1 MAKQAKFAHP
11 FHPANRVEGVFARV
25 LSRLVGTARFVV
37 DASTSRRRL
46 YNKASLV
53 LLCSVLGL
61 AGTTAWA
68 ATPAGSTLTNNVVAN
83 YRIGG
88 TAFSENA
95 SVSVVTEAGI
105 QFMAATPGGIATPVG
120 ASQCAASGSTSGPF
134 DLSGAIA
141 AGTATLSPATLYGR
155 GQIVYVQVTDQA
167 KNLNAALVEMVG
179 VTITAAT
186 TPNDHETLLLTE
198 TGVNTGVFVG
208 AIRSVGL
215 PPTDNNCELSASINT
230 QISATYQR
238 DTASSTVSAGALVDP
253 YGVVFDS
260 ANGLPVDGARVT
272 LVDASSGQSARVL
285 CDDGSQY
292 APNPVI
298 TGSTFAACGST
309 VALPSG
315 MYRFP
320 LVYPG
325 NYVLQVEPPAGYR
338 FASTVPPASLP
349 PGFAVVGVP
358 GNGASYGTAFVVN
371 PGPAIHIDIPVDAA
385 SGDLQIAKA
394 AGKSVVGEGEFVPY
408 TLTIRNNDTSN
419 PALAVQIAD
428 RLPPGFRYQAG
439 SARLNGATL
448 NNPAISADGRTLTFN
463 LGTIAAGSTSALK
476 YIAVVSAG
484 AKAGV
489 AENLAYATG
498 AHTSNTARASVAVRE
513 DLMRS
518 RAILMG
524 RVIIGSCDERVDNDA
539 LGLQNARIVLEDG
552 TYILTDQDG
561 RWHADNIRSGTHV
574 VQLDLD
580 SLPADYEV
588 VACEKNS
595 RFAGRSYSQF
605 VNVRGGSLWRAD
617 FHVQKKAL
625 RELHLTQHLSASRT
639 GDRVQL
645 KLNLRGD
652 GPINQA
658 STTLMLP
665 AGSSLIADSA
675 RLDSAA
681 TNALEGGDGFLTL
694 RLPAQQGTWSHT
706 LDIELRAAN
715 QDALKLMA
723 MTRFAASGQQ
733 GITLPRA
740 EVVLEGQPVA
750 IENAARIPPP
760 LPHHETPNVP
770 GAQDRGQRTVQIN
783 SDATPQPVGA
793 DDRTRLVEQ
802 LPYDPEWLASAQ
814 PGTEWLHPQES
825 FLPALPAIK
834 AAVKLAP
841 KQRAVLKLNG
851 EEVSPLLYDGT
862 EINATNTVALAT
874 WRGIHIKDGNNQL
887 ELVVTDESGAEVL
900 RQSRTIHYSV
910 SPSRVE
916 LVPSHSRLIADG
928 KTRPILAVRFY
939 DKFGYKMRRGVNG
952 EFQLNSPYLSA
963 NQLEAIQRDPL
974 AAKINNRPRYEVGQD
989 GIALIELEPT
999 TQSGEAILNFNFN
1012 EGSRQELRT
1021 WLEAGQRDWILVGFA
1036 EGTLGHKKLSGNMQ
1050 ALKDADA
1057 DENLFDGNRIA
1068 FYAKGSIRGD
1078 YLLTMAYDTAKKNG
1092 DAGSFANL
1100 RQAIDPNRFYTLYA
1114 DATQPAFDA
1123 ASDSKLYLKIERR
1136 QFYAMFG
1143 DYDTGLSVTEFSR
1156 YSRTLTGLKS
1166 EYRGDKFAYNAF
1178 ASQTAQAYIKDEIP
1192 GNGTSGLYRLSRSKI
1207 IGNSDKIRIEARDRF
1222 RSQVIV
1228 SSQTLTRYLDYDI
1241 DYLQGTLF
1249 FKSPVPVRDAA
1260 FNPVYIV
1267 AEYESESDADKKLT
1281 AGGRAAFMPNARTEI
1296 GATLVSEG
1304 NVGASGKLG
1313 GVDFTYLLSD
1323 QTQIK
1328 AEVARSDRELSN
1340 LKLDGKAWK
1349 VEALHQGEKLNALAY
1364 IREQEA
1370 GFGFG
1375 QQSNNEI
1382 GTRKYGAEVQLKL
1395 SDTLQIQ
1402 GQAYRQDNNLAV
1414 TSSRRDLVEAVANQR
1429 FDKLTTYYGGRFVR
1443 DVDAYGVSRDSKQG
1457 VAGMSYEM
1465 PDKKL
1470 VLRAATE
1477 IAFGKAESVDF
1488 PDRVLLGADYSL
1500 TEQSKLFAE
1509 QEFARGEKFT
1519 SNMTRVGLRVQ
1530 PWTGGEVAASLGNQA
1545 SLDSGRIYANLGL
1558 VQRWQINEFW
1568 QTDFAI
1574 DRAQTLRN
1582 TGAQPLNP
1590 NVPLTS
1596 VSMTGDYLAVSLGA
1610 NYNDSV
1616 WGANSRLEWREGDD
1630 NDRVNFLLGF
1640 QRNLDAGRVLAAGF
1654 SYTDTQSAT
1663 DQSRLFE
1670 ARLSYAHRPWDSEW
1684 VWLDRLEYIDE
1695 LVSSPTES
1703 NHARKLINNFNAN
1716 WMPNRHTQIALQYGA
1731 KYVFDTLDGNSYS
1744 GYTDL
1749 IGAEIRRD
1757 LGRDWDIGAHASM
1770 LHTWDSGVK
1779 DYGLGASVGY
1789 NLMENMWLAV
1799 GYNFV
1804 GFDDDD
1810 FSGSE
1815 YRVQGPYVAIRMKVD
1830 QDTLKLND
1838 RDNSL
1843 FTRTKPGSET
1853 P

>member
-1 MAKQAKFAHP
+1 MASQAPFADA
-11 FHPANRVEGVFARV
+11 FQPARRREGVFSRV
-25 LSRLVGTARFVV
+25 LSRLAGAARFVV
-37 DASTSRRRL
+37 EASTRGLRPH
-46 YNKASLV
+46 NKASLAV
-53 LLCSVLGL
+53 LCSVFGL
-61 AGTTAWA
+61 AAPAAFA
-68 ATPAGSTLTNNVVAN
+68 ATPAGTTLTNTVAAS
-83 YRIGG
+83 YRIAGA
-88 TAFSENA
+88 TYSENA
-95 SVSVVTEAGI
+95 LVSVVTEAGI
-105 QFMAATPGGIATPVG
+105 TFMAATPGGGSTPVG
-120 ASQCAASGSTSGPF
+120 ASQCASSGSTSGPF
-134 DLSGAIA
+134 DLSGGIA
-141 AGTATLSPATLYGR
+141 AGVATLSPATLYGS
-155 GQIVYVQVTDQA
+155 GQTVYVQVTDQA
-167 KNLNAALVEMVG
+167 KNLNAALVETVG

-198 TGVNTGVFVG
+198 TGADTGVFVG

-215 PPTDNNCELSASINT
+215 PPTDNNCELSASLNT
-230 QISATYQR
+230 RISATYQR
-238 DTASSTVSAGALVDP
+238 DTASSTVSTGALVDP

-272 LVDASSGQSARVL
+272 LVDANSGLPARVF
-285 CDDGSQY
+285 CDDGTQL

-298 TGSTFAACGST
+298 TGSTFAACGTT

-320 LVYPG
+320 LIYPG
-325 NYVLQVEPPAGYR
+325 NYVLRVEPPTGYR
-338 FASTVPPASLP
+338 FASAVPPASLP
-349 PGFAVVGVP
+349 PGFAVVGGP
-358 GNGASYGTAFVVN
+358 GSGASYGTPFVVN

-394 AGKSVVGEGEFVPY
+394 AGKAVVGEGEFVPY
-408 TLTIRNNDTSN
+408 TLTIRNNDTRN
-419 PALAVQIAD
+419 PALTVQIAD
-428 RLPPGFRYQAG
+428 QLPPGFRYQAG
-439 SARLNGATL
+439 SARLNGAVL
-448 NNPAISADGRTLTFN
+448 GDPALSADGRALTFS
-463 LGTIAAGSTSALK
+463 LGTLAAGATGTLK
-476 YIAVVSAG
+476 YVATVSAG
-484 AKAGV
+484 ARPGK

-498 AHTSNTARASVAVRE
+498 AHRSNTARATVTVRE

-539 LGLQNARIVLEDG
+539 IGLQNARIVLEDG

-561 RWHADNIRSGTHV
+561 RWHADNLRPGTHV

-580 SLPADYEV
+580 SLPTDYEV

-617 FHVQKKAL
+617 FHVQKKAP
-625 RELHLTQHLSASRT
+625 RELHLTQHLSASRA

-645 KLNLRGD
+645 KLTLRGD
-652 GPINQA
+652 SAINQA

-665 AGSSLIADSA
+665 PGVGLVADSA
-675 RLDSAA
+675 RLDGTA
-681 TNALEGGDGFLTL
+681 TDALEGGDGFLTL
-694 RLPAQQGTWSHT
+694 RLPAQQGAWSHA
-706 LDIELRAAN
+706 LDLELHAAN

-740 EVVLEGQPVA
+740 EIVLEGQPVEV
-750 IENAARIPPP
+750 ENASLIPPP

-770 GAQDRGQRTVQIN
+770 GAQDRGQRSVPFN
-783 SDATPQPVGA
+783 GDATPQPAGA
-793 DDRTRLVEQ
+793 DDRSRLVEQ
-802 LPYDPEWLASAQ
+802 LPYDAEWLASAQ
-814 PGTEWLHPQES
+814 PGTEWLHPQDG

-841 KQRAVLKLNG
+841 KQRAILKLNG

-862 EINATNTVALAT
+862 ETNATSTVALAT

-900 RQSRTIHYSV
+900 RQSRLVHYSV
-910 SPSRVE
+910 SPDRVE
-916 LVPSHSRLIADG
+916 LVPALSRLIADG
-928 KTRPILAVRFY
+928 KTRPVVAVRFF
-939 DKFGYKMRRGVNG
+939 DRDGYKMRRGVNG

-974 AAKINNRPRYEVGQD
+974 AAKLNNRPRYEIGQD
-989 GIALIELEPT
+989 GVALIELEPT
-999 TQSGEAILNFNFN
+999 TQSGEAILNFSFN
-1012 EGSRQELRT
+1012 EGNAQELRA

-1050 ALKDADA
+1050 ALKASGAEDALYDK
-1057 DENLFDGNRIA
+1057 NRIA

-1092 DAGSFANL
+1092 DGGAFANL
-1100 RQAIDPNRFYTLYA
+1100 KQAIDPNRFYTLYA

-1123 ASDSKLYLKIERR
+1123 ASNSKLYLKIERR
-1136 QFYAMFG
+1136 QFYALFG
-1143 DYDTGLSVTEFSR
+1143 DFDTGLTVTEFSR
-1156 YSRTLTGLKS
+1156 YSRTLNGLKS
-1166 EYRGDKFAYNAF
+1166 EYKGERFAYNAF
-1178 ASQTAQAYIKDEIP
+1178 ASQTSQAYIRDEIP
-1192 GNGTSGLYRLSRSKI
+1192 GNGTSGLYRLSRSNLI
-1207 IGNSDKIRIEARDRF
+1207 ENSEKIRIEARDRF
-1222 RSQVIV
+1222 QSQVVV

-1241 DYLQGTLF
+1241 DTVKGTLF
-1249 FKSPVPVRDAA
+1249 FKSPVPTRDAA
-1260 FNPVYIV
+1260 FNPVTIV
-1267 AEYESESDADKKLT
+1267 AEYESESDGDEKLT
-1281 AGGRAAFMPNARTEI
+1281 AGGRAAFKPNARTEI
-1296 GATLVSEG
+1296 GATLVREG
-1304 NVGASGKLG
+1304 NVGANGNLG
-1313 GVDFTYLLSD
+1313 GLDFNYLLSD

-1328 AEVARSDRELSN
+1328 AEFAQSSRELSE

-1364 IREQEA
+1364 IREQE
-1370 GFGFG
+1370 GQFGFG
-1375 QQSNNEI
+1375 QQSSSEI
-1382 GTRKYGAEVQLKL
+1382 GTRKFGAEAQLKL

-1402 GQAYRQDNNLAV
+1402 GQAYRQENDLGV
-1414 TSSRRDLVEAVANQR
+1414 THSRRDVVEALANQR

-1470 VLRAATE
+1470 TLRAATE
-1477 IAFGKAESVDF
+1477 IAFGDAGSVDY
-1488 PDRVLLGADYSL
+1488 PDRLLLGADYLL

-1509 QEFARGEKFT
+1509 QEFARGEQFT
-1519 SNMTRVGLRVQ
+1519 SNTTRVGLRVQ
-1530 PWTGGEVAASLGNQA
+1530 PWTGGELAASLGNQA
-1545 SLDSGRIYANLGL
+1545 SLDSGRLFANLGL

-1582 TGAQPLNP
+1582 TGALPLNP
-1590 NVPLTS
+1590 RVPPASISL
-1596 VSMTGDYLAVSLGA
+1596 TGDYLAVSVGA
-1610 NYNDSV
+1610 NYNDTV

-1630 NDRVNFLLGF
+1630 NDRVNFLIGF
-1640 QRNLDAGRVLAAGF
+1640 QRNLDAGRVLAAGV
-1654 SYTDTQSAT
+1654 SYTDTQTAT
-1663 DQSRLFE
+1663 DQSRTVE
-1670 ARLSYAHRPWDSEW
+1670 ARLSYAHRPADSEW
-1684 VWLDRLEYIDE
+1684 VWLERLDYIDE
-1695 LVSSPTES
+1695 LVSGPTED
-1703 NHARKLINNFNAN
+1703 NHARKLVNNFNAN

-1731 KYVFDTLDGNSYS
+1731 KYVFDTLDGNAYR

-1749 IGAEIRRD
+1749 IGGEIRRD
-1757 LGRDWDIGAHASM
+1757 LGRHWDIGAHASM
-1770 LHTWDSGVK
+1770 LHSWDSNIK

-1789 NLMENMWLAV
+1789 NVMENMWVAV
-1799 GYNFV
+1799 GYNLL

-1810 FSGSE
+1810 FSGAE

-1838 RDNSL
+1838 RENSL
-1843 FTRTKPGSET
+1843 FTRTKP
-1853 P
+1853 